1 MTLVLIAFAAIVA
14 GLHTVGLG
22 GPSAQK
28 QAVDSVL
35 ATDRQLDRGK
45 AFATN

>member
-1 MTLVLIAFAAIVA
+1 MTLVLIAIAAIVA
-14 GLHTVGLG
+14 SLHTIGLG

-35 ATDRQLDRGK
+35 ATDRQLGRGQ